1 LKALSKVHFTA
12 AVFDMDGLL
21 LDSERPIRDA
31 WLSAATE
38 LGAPLTEADY
48 LSVVG
53 RNEREGDARLLD
65 VFGGNAALLGATR
78 RRADALINER
88 FGTAPFDLKP
98 GALRL
103 LGALHGAAI
112 PCAVASSTA
121 RHEVERRLARAHLL
135 GFFSAVC
142 GGDEVARGKPEPDL
156 YRLAV
161 ERLRLDAH
169 QCLAFEDSNYGA
181 RAALAA
187 GLAVVVVPDLKPAEP
202 HWQARCLAVLASL
215 DQASERSLDWFGVAA

>member
-1 LKALSKVHFTA
+1 MPQFTA

-31 WLSAATE
+31 WLNAAVE
-38 LGAPLTEADY
+38 LGAPLTEAAY

-53 RNEREGDARLLD
+53 RNEREGDARLLE
-65 VFGGNAALLGATR
+65 VFGGDAVLLGATR
-78 RRADALINER
+78 RRADALIAER
-88 FGTAPFDLKP
+88 FAAAPFDVKP

-103 LGALHGAAI
+103 LRALRDAAI
-112 PCAVASSTA
+112 PCAVASSTNH
-121 RHEVERRLARAHLL
+121 REVERRLERAGLL
-135 GFFSAVC
+135 PFFGAVC

-156 YRLAV
+156 YRLAI
-161 ERLRLDAH
+161 ERLGVDARR
-169 QCLAFEDSNYGA
+169 CIAFEDSDYGA

-202 HWQARCLAVLASL
+202 QWQGHCVAVLNSL
-215 DQASERSLDWFGVAA
+215 EQAGERSRDWFGVSA

>member
-1 LKALSKVHFTA
+1 MKAPFAA

-31 WLSAATE
+31 WLSAAAE
-38 LGAPLTEADY
+38 LGAPLTQADY

-53 RNEREGDARLLD
+53 RNERESDALLLD
-65 VFGGNAALLGATR
+65 VFGGDAALLGATR
-78 RRADALINER
+78 RRADALIAER
-88 FGTAPFDLKP
+88 FGAAPFDVKP

-103 LGALHGAAI
+103 LRALRVAAI

-121 RHEVERRLARAHLL
+121 HREVERRLERAGLL
-135 GFFSAVC
+135 AFFDAVC

-161 ERLRLDAH
+161 ERLRVDARG
-169 QCLAFEDSNYGA
+169 CVAFEDSNYGA

-202 HWQARCLAVLASL
+202 QWQARCLAVLGSL
-215 DQASERSLDWFGVAA
+215 EDASERSLDWFGVAA

>member
-1 LKALSKVHFTA
+1 LNAPFTA

-31 WLSAATE
+31 WLNAAAE
-38 LGAPLTEADY
+38 LGAPLTEAGY

-53 RNEREGDARLLD
+53 RNERDSDALLREL
-65 VFGGNAALLGATR
+65 FGGDAALLGATR
-78 RRADALINER
+78 RRADELIAER
-88 FGTAPFDLKP
+88 FGAKPFDVKP

-103 LGALHGAAI
+103 LQALHVAAI

-121 RHEVERRLARAHLL
+121 HREVERRLQRAGLL
-135 GFFSAVC
+135 AFFAAVC
-142 GGDEVARGKPEPDL
+142 GGDEVTRGKPEPDL
-156 YRLAV
+156 YQLAV
-161 ERLRLDAH
+161 ERLRADTH
-169 QCLAFEDSNYGA
+169 RCIAFEDSNHGA

-202 HWQARCLAVLASL
+202 QWQPRCLAVLESL
-215 DQASERSLDWFGVAA
+215 ERVCERSERWFGVAV

>member
-1 LKALSKVHFTA
+1 MNARFAA

-31 WLSAATE
+31 WLNAAVE

-53 RNEREGDARLLD
+53 RNERESGVLLLE
-65 VFGGNAALLGATR
+65 VFGGDAALLRATR
-78 RRADALINER
+78 RRADALIAER
-88 FGTAPFDLKP
+88 FGSAPFDVKP

-103 LGALHGAAI
+103 LRALHGAAI
-112 PCAVASSTA
+112 PCAVASSTEH
-121 RHEVERRLARAHLL
+121 REVRRRLDRAGLL
-135 GFFSAVC
+135 QFFGAVC
-142 GGDEVARGKPEPDL
+142 GGDEVARGKPDPDL
-156 YRLAV
+156 YLLAT
-161 ERLRLDAH
+161 ERLGVQAH
-169 QCLAFEDSNYGA
+169 HCVAFEDSDHGA

-202 HWQARCLAVLASL
+202 TRASRFLAVLSSL
-215 DQASERSLDWFGVAA
+215 DAASDRSLAWFGVAD

>member
-1 LKALSKVHFTA
+1 LTAPFAA

-31 WLSAATE
+31 WLGAAAE
-38 LGAPLTEADY
+38 LGAPLGEADY

-53 RNEREGDARLLD
+53 RNERESDARLLE
-65 VFGGNAALLGATR
+65 VFDGDAVLLGATR
-78 RRADALINER
+78 RRADALIAER
-88 FGTAPFDLKP
+88 FGAAPFAVKP

-103 LGALHGAAI
+103 LRALRGAAI

-121 RHEVERRLARAHLL
+121 HREVERRLERAGLL
-135 GFFSAVC
+135 GFFGAVC
-142 GGDEVARGKPEPDL
+142 GGDEVAHGKPEPDL

-161 ERLRLDAH
+161 ERLGAEAQH
-169 QCLAFEDSNYGA
+169 CVAFEDSNHGA

-202 HWQARCLAVLASL
+202 EWQARCLAVLGSL
-215 DQASERSLDWFGVAA
+215 EQASDRSLEWFGVEA

>member
-1 LKALSKVHFTA
+1 
-12 AVFDMDGLL
+12 MDGLL

-31 WLSAATE
+31 WLSAAAD
-38 LGAPLTEADY
+38 LNAPLTEADY

-53 RNEREGDARLLD
+53 RNEREGDARLLE

-78 RRADALINER
+78 RRADALLGAR
-88 FGTAPFDLKP
+88 FGAAPFDVKP

-103 LGALHGAAI
+103 LRALHGAAI

-121 RHEVERRLARAHLL
+121 RREVERRLERAGLL

-142 GGDEVARGKPEPDL
+142 GGDEVSRGKPEPDL

-161 ERLRLDAH
+161 ERLGVEAH
-169 QCLAFEDSNYGA
+169 HCVAFEDSNYGA
-181 RAALAA
+181 RSALAA

-202 HWQARCLAVLASL
+202 QWQARCLAVLASL

>member
-1 LKALSKVHFTA
+1 MKARFKA

-31 WLSAATE
+31 WLGAAAE

-53 RNEREGDARLLD
+53 RNEREGNARLLD
-65 VFGGNAALLGATR
+65 VFGGDAALLDATR
-78 RRADALINER
+78 RRADALIAER
-88 FGTAPFDLKP
+88 FGAAPFDVKP

-103 LGALHGAAI
+103 LSALHGAAI

-121 RHEVERRLARAHLL
+121 HREVERRLERTGLL
-135 GFFSAVC
+135 RFFATIC
-142 GGDEVARGKPEPDL
+142 GGDEVAHGKPAPDL
-156 YRLAV
+156 YQLAV
-161 ERLRLDAH
+161 ERLGVEARH
-169 QCLAFEDSNYGA
+169 CVAFEDSNNGA

-202 HWQARCLAVLASL
+202 EWQGHCLAVLNSL
-215 DQASERSLDWFGVAA
+215 EQASERSLDWFGVAA

>member
-1 LKALSKVHFTA
+1 MARFTA

-31 WLSAATE
+31 WLSAAAE

-53 RNEREGDARLLD
+53 RNEREGHARLLE
-65 VFGGNAALLGATR
+65 VFGGNDALLGATR
-78 RRADALINER
+78 RRADALIAER
-88 FGTAPFDLKP
+88 FGAAPFDVKP
-98 GALRL
+98 GVLRL
-103 LGALHGAAI
+103 LRALRGAAI

-121 RHEVERRLARAHLL
+121 HHDVERRLERAGLR
-135 GFFSAVC
+135 GFFGSVS
-142 GGDEVARGKPEPDL
+142 GGDEVANGKPEPDL
-156 YRLAV
+156 YLLAI
-161 ERLRLDAH
+161 ERLGVEAH
-169 QCLAFEDSNYGA
+169 GCIAFEDSNYGA

-202 HWQARCLAVLASL
+202 QWQARCLAVLGSL
-215 DQASERSLDWFGVAA
+215 EQASALSRDWFGVAA

>member
-1 LKALSKVHFTA
+1 LKALQARFTA

-31 WLSAATE
+31 WLSAAAE
-38 LGAPLTEADY
+38 LGAPLSETDY

-65 VFGGNAALLGATR
+65 VFGGDATLLGATR
-78 RRADALINER
+78 RRADALIAER
-88 FGTAPFDLKP
+88 FGAAPFDVKP

-103 LGALHGAAI
+103 LRALHGAAI

-121 RHEVERRLARAHLL
+121 HREVERRLERAGLL

-142 GGDEVARGKPEPDL
+142 GGDEVTHGKPEPDL

-161 ERLRLDAH
+161 GRLGVEAGR
-169 QCLAFEDSNYGA
+169 CVAFEDSNYGA

-202 HWQARCLAVLASL
+202 QWQVRCLAVLGSL
-215 DQASERSLDWFGVAA
+215 EQASERSLDWFGVAA

>member
-1 LKALSKVHFTA
+1 MKAPFAA

-31 WLSAATE
+31 WLNAAAE
-38 LGAPLTEADY
+38 LGAPLTQADY

-53 RNEREGDARLLD
+53 RNERESDALLLD
-65 VFGGNAALLGATR
+65 VFGGDAALLGATR
-78 RRADALINER
+78 RRADALIAER
-88 FGTAPFDLKP
+88 FGAAPFDVKP

-103 LGALHGAAI
+103 LRALRVAAI

-121 RHEVERRLARAHLL
+121 HREVERRLERAGLL
-135 GFFSAVC
+135 AFFDAVC

-161 ERLRLDAH
+161 ERLRVDARG
-169 QCLAFEDSNYGA
+169 CVAFEDSNYGA

-202 HWQARCLAVLASL
+202 QWQARCLAVLGSL
-215 DQASERSLDWFGVAA
+215 EDASERSLDWFGVAA

>member
-1 LKALSKVHFTA
+1 MTAPFTA

-31 WLSAATE
+31 WLNAAAA

-53 RNEREGDARLLD
+53 RNEREGNARLLE
-65 VFGGNAALLGATR
+65 VFGGNAELLGATR
-78 RRADALINER
+78 RRADALIAER
-88 FGTAPFDLKP
+88 FGAAPFDVKP
-98 GALRL
+98 GAARL
-103 LGALHGAAI
+103 LRALHDAAL

-121 RHEVERRLARAHLL
+121 HREVERRLERAGLL
-135 GFFSAVC
+135 GFFGAVC

-156 YRLAV
+156 YQLAIQRLGV
-161 ERLRLDAH
+161 EAH
-169 QCLAFEDSNYGA
+169 RCVAFEDSNHGA

-202 HWQARCLAVLASL
+202 EWQARCLAVLGSL
-215 DQASERSLDWFGVAA
+215 EQASERSLDWFGVDA

>member
-1 LKALSKVHFTA
+1 MNARFTA

-31 WLSAATE
+31 WLSAAAE

-53 RNEREGDARLLD
+53 RNEREGNARLLE
-65 VFGGNAALLGATR
+65 VFGRNAALLAATR
-78 RRADALINER
+78 RRADALIAER
-88 FGTAPFDLKP
+88 FGTVPFDVKP

-103 LGALHGAAI
+103 LRALRGAGL

-121 RHEVERRLARAHLL
+121 HREVERRLERAGLL
-135 GFFSAVC
+135 DFFSAVC
-142 GGDEVARGKPEPDL
+142 GGDEVTRGKPEPDL
-156 YRLAV
+156 YRLAIA
-161 ERLRLDAH
+161 RLGLEAD
-169 QCLAFEDSNYGA
+169 CCVAFEDSNHGA
-181 RAALAA
+181 LAALAA

-202 HWQARCLAVLASL
+202 QWQTRCLAVLGSL
-215 DQASERSLDWFGVAA
+215 EQASEQSLDWFGVVA

>member
-1 LKALSKVHFTA
+1 MKPARFTA

-31 WLSAATE
+31 WLSAAAE

-53 RNEREGDARLLD
+53 RNERDGDERLLE
-65 VFGGNAALLGATR
+65 VFDGDAALLAATR
-78 RRADALINER
+78 RRADALIAAR
-88 FGTAPFDLKP
+88 FGGAAAFDVKP

-103 LGALHGAAI
+103 LRALSGVAI

-121 RHEVERRLARAHLL
+121 HREVGRRLERSGLL
-135 GFFSAVC
+135 GFFGAVC

-161 ERLRLDAH
+161 ERLGVQSH
-169 QCLAFEDSNYGA
+169 HCVAFEDSNYGA

-187 GLAVVVVPDLKPAEP
+187 GLAVVVVPDLKPAEAE
-202 HWQARCLAVLASL
+202 WQARCLAVLGSL
-215 DQASERSLDWFGVAA
+215 EQASERSLEWFGVAA

>member
-1 LKALSKVHFTA
+1 LKAPFAA

-31 WLSAATE
+31 WLRAAAE

-53 RNEREGDARLLD
+53 RNEREGDALLLD
-65 VFGGNAALLGATR
+65 VFGGDAVLLGATR
-78 RRADALINER
+78 HRADALIAER
-88 FGTAPFDLKP
+88 FGAAPFEVKP

-103 LGALHGAAI
+103 LRALRAAAI

-121 RHEVERRLARAHLL
+121 HREVERRLERAGLL
-135 GFFSAVC
+135 AFFDAVC

-156 YRLAV
+156 YRLAI
-161 ERLRLDAH
+161 ERLRVDAR
-169 QCLAFEDSNYGA
+169 CCVAFEDSNHGA

-202 HWQARCLAVLASL
+202 QWQSRCLAVLESL
-215 DQASERSLDWFGVAA
+215 EHASERSLEWFGVAA

>member
-1 LKALSKVHFTA
+1 
-12 AVFDMDGLL
+12 MDGLL

-31 WLSAATE
+31 WLNAAVE
-38 LGAPLTEADY
+38 LDAPLTEADY

-53 RNEREGDARLLD
+53 RNEREGNARLLE

-78 RRADALINER
+78 HRADALLAER
-88 FGTAPFDLKP
+88 FGATPFDVKP
-98 GALRL
+98 GAVRL
-103 LGALHGAAI
+103 LRALQNAAV
-112 PCAVASSTA
+112 PCAVASSTVH
-121 RHEVERRLARAHLL
+121 REVERRLERAGLL
-135 GFFSAVC
+135 GFFGAVC

-161 ERLRLDAH
+161 QRLGVEVHR
-169 QCLAFEDSNYGA
+169 CVAFEDSNYGA

-202 HWQARCLAVLASL
+202 EWQARCLAVLGSL
-215 DQASERSLDWFGVAA
+215 EQVSERSLGWFGVDA

>member
-1 LKALSKVHFTA
+1 MTAPFAA

-31 WLSAATE
+31 WLGAAAE
-38 LGAPLTEADY
+38 LGAPLGEADY

-53 RNEREGDARLLD
+53 RNERESDARLLE
-65 VFGGNAALLGATR
+65 VFDGDAVLLGATR
-78 RRADALINER
+78 RRADALIAER
-88 FGTAPFDLKP
+88 FGAAPFAVKP

-103 LGALHGAAI
+103 LRALRGAAI

-121 RHEVERRLARAHLL
+121 HREVERRLERAGLL
-135 GFFSAVC
+135 GFFGAVC
-142 GGDEVARGKPEPDL
+142 GGDEVAHGKPEPDL

-161 ERLRLDAH
+161 ERLGAEAQH
-169 QCLAFEDSNYGA
+169 CVAFEDSNHGA

-202 HWQARCLAVLASL
+202 EWQARCLAVLGSL
-215 DQASERSLDWFGVAA
+215 EQASDRSLEWFGVEA

>member
-1 LKALSKVHFTA
+1 MKAKARFAA

-21 LDSERPIRDA
+21 LDSERPTRDA
-31 WLSAATE
+31 WLSAAAE
-38 LGAPLTEADY
+38 LNAPLTEADY

-53 RNEREGDARLLD
+53 RNEREGDARLLE

-78 RRADALINER
+78 RRADALIGER
-88 FGTAPFDLKP
+88 FGAAPFDVKP
-98 GALRL
+98 GVLRL
-103 LGALHGAAI
+103 LRALHSTAI

-121 RHEVERRLARAHLL
+121 HREVERRLERAGLL
-135 GFFSAVC
+135 GFFDAVC

-156 YRLAV
+156 YLLAV
-161 ERLRLDAH
+161 ERLGIEARH
-169 QCLAFEDSNYGA
+169 CVAFEDSNYGA

-202 HWQARCLAVLASL
+202 QWQVRCLAVLASL

>member
-1 LKALSKVHFTA
+1 LKAPFAA

-31 WLSAATE
+31 WLSAAAE
-38 LGAPLTEADY
+38 LGAPLTQADY

-53 RNEREGDARLLD
+53 RNERESDALLLD
-65 VFGGNAALLGATR
+65 VFGGDAALLGATR
-78 RRADALINER
+78 RRADALIAER
-88 FGTAPFDLKP
+88 FGAAPFDVKP

-103 LGALHGAAI
+103 LRALRVAAI

-121 RHEVERRLARAHLL
+121 HREVERRLERAGLL
-135 GFFSAVC
+135 AFFDAVC

-161 ERLRLDAH
+161 ERLRVDARG
-169 QCLAFEDSNYGA
+169 CVAFEDSNYGA

-202 HWQARCLAVLASL
+202 QWQARCLAVLGSL
-215 DQASERSLDWFGVAA
+215 EDASERSLDWFGVAA